1 MEVLTSAEEL
11 VNEVRDCFDA
21 VGTKTIRRYLTTAAR
36 VLIVLAFMDDIYTQ
50 QYSWWSNVH
59 YFAEIW
65 GVSRALAGP
74 ILGLLV
80 TAEFFGTLLILTQ
93 QRFEV
98 GCGALFCGTVFQLI
112 FFRHYKKTSGAMRDL
127 SLCGCVTM
135 MMLEHWTDPGTM
147 EPGPP
152 SLKWDGKWRTI
163 MQLAGR
169 VLVGLMFVR
178 LATHLGSRNVL
189 LLFGYLLLCGVI
201 LGFKTRV
208 CAGLLSALFFLTNL
222 TVCSWWLEES
232 DSPEQEFL
240 RSEFFL
246 NLAAIGGLLLETVVG
261 PGKASM
267 DAQRGRRVSRSQ

>member
-1 MEVLTSAEEL
+1 MEVLTTAEEL
-11 VNEVRDCFDA
+11 VNEA
-21 VGTKTIRRYLTTAAR
+21 VGTKTIRRYLNTVAR
-36 VLIVLAFMDDIYTQ
+36 ILIVLAFMDDIYNQ

-59 YFAEIW
+59 YFAQIW
-65 GVSRALAGP
+65 GLSRALVGP

-112 FFRHYKKTSGAMRDL
+112 FFRHYKNSFGAMRDL

-135 MMLEHWTDPGTM
+135 VMLERWTDPGTM

-152 SLKWDGKWRTI
+152 SLKWDGKLRTL

-169 VLVGLMFVR
+169 VLVGLMFLR

-189 LLFGYLLLCGVI
+189 LLFGYLLLGGVI

-208 CAGLLSALFFLTNL
+208 CAGLLSVLFFLTNL

-232 DSPEQEFL
+232 DSPQREFL

-246 NLAAIGGLLLETVVG
+246 NFAAIGGLLLETVVG

-267 DAQRGRRVSRSQ
+267 DAQRGRRISRSQ